1 MQAGAALPI
10 DAVLGELRAALR
22 AGCNGVL
29 LAPPGA
35 GKTTLVPLA
44 LLQDGWAAKGKLLLL
59 SPRRIAARAAAAR
72 MAFLLGQQIGQTIGY
87 RLRLDSRVSAQTRV
101 EVITQGVFTRM
112 ILDDP
117 ALEGVAG
124 ILFDEFHE
132 RSMEADL
139 GLALAMDAQAGLRP
153 DLRLLVMSATLDGAR
168 LARILGDCPI
178 IESVGRAHGVSLRYL
193 GRDPRA
199 PIEEEMAK
207 AALRALRE
215 ETGSILCFLPG
226 THEIGRCARR
236 LEGEVGPDVDIRP
249 LYGALEPAAQDE
261 AIAPPLPG
269 RRKLVIASAIAES
282 SLTIEGV
289 RVVIDCGLA
298 RRAVFDPVSGLSSL
312 ETVRASQA
320 SITQRAG
327 RAGRLGPGMCW
338 RLWDEAET
346 RALPAFDPPEILGA
360 DLSPLVLSLADWG
373 VAEAGALRWLDA
385 PPKAGWELARQ
396 ELESLGGLDSAGR
409 ISAHGR
415 CLARL
420 PVTPRLAHMVV
431 CARADGAGK
440 LAGEIA
446 VLLGEQSLAGTDV
459 DLRARVEALRGLRGK
474 MGQAARDLAKRLA
487 LLAGERLANGAPAD
501 VERIGALL
509 ARAFPGRVAMAR
521 ADRPGEYVLANG
533 RGAGLPTNHALA
545 GERFLVVAE
554 LSGQAQKGRI
564 LSAAPISE
572 ADLLRLYPEAARH
585 HDSMAFD
592 AESGRVRGQRART
605 LGAITLLQSPIEAAR
620 GEELAQAWRA
630 GVRTHGLSCLPNS
643 PRLSQL
649 RARMALLRRLEP
661 ATSWPDW
668 SEAALLQD
676 LEVWLS
682 PDLAQAFQSGHDVDA
697 AFEAALRAMLDWGQQ
712 RALDHL
718 APARFESPAGGS
730 VAIDYLAQGGPSVE
744 IRIQELFGLAVHPSI
759 AAGRV
764 RLVLR
769 LLSPAQRPVQIT
781 EDLPG
786 FWKGSYA
793 QVRADLRGRYPRH
806 PWPDNPLE
814 APPTRRAKPRAAP
827 PG

>member
-1 MQAGAALPI
+1 MQTGAALPI
-10 DAVLGELRAALR
+10 DAVLEELRAALR
-22 AGCNGVL
+22 ASSNAVL

-35 GKTTLVPLA
+35 GKTTRVPLA

-72 MAFLLGQQIGQTIGY
+72 MASMLGQPIGQTIGY
-87 RLRLDSRVSAQTRV
+87 RLRLDSRVSAQTRL
-101 EVITQGVFTRM
+101 EIITQGVFTRM

-168 LARILGDCPI
+168 LARLLGDCPI
-178 IESVGRAHGVSLRYL
+178 IESVGRAHFVGLRYL

-207 AALRALRE
+207 AALRALRD

-226 THEIGRCARR
+226 TREINRCARR
-236 LEGEVGPDVDIRP
+236 LEGEVGADVDIRP
-249 LYGALEPAAQDE
+249 LFGALEPAAQDE

-289 RVVIDCGLA
+289 RVVIDGGLA
-298 RRAVFDPVSGLSSL
+298 RRAVFDPISGLSSL

-327 RAGRLGPGMCW
+327 RAGRLGPGVCW
-338 RLWDEAET
+338 RLWEEAEA

-385 PPKAGWELARQ
+385 PPQTGWELARK
-396 ELESLGGLDSAGR
+396 ELESLGGLDGAGR
-409 ISAHGR
+409 INAHGR
-415 CLARL
+415 ILARL
-420 PVTPRLAHMVV
+420 PVAPRLAHMAV
-431 CARADGAGK
+431 CAVADGHGA

-446 VLLGEQSLAGTDV
+446 VLLGEQGLAGNEV
-459 DLRARVEALRGLRGK
+459 DLRGRVEALRGLHGK

-487 LLAGERLANGAPAD
+487 LLAGESAVKGAPAN
-501 VERIGALL
+501 VELIGMVL

-533 RGAGLPTNHALA
+533 RGAGLPPNHALA

-554 LSGQAQKGRI
+554 LAGQAQKGRI
-564 LSAAPISE
+564 LSAAPLLE
-572 ADLLRLYPEAARH
+572 ADLLRLFPEAARH
-585 HDSMAFD
+585 QDSMAFD
-592 AESGRVRGQRART
+592 EESGRVRGRRARS
-605 LGAITLLQSPIEAAR
+605 LGAITLSQSPIEAAR
-620 GEELAQAWRA
+620 GEALAEAWRE
-630 GVRTHGLSCLPNS
+630 GVRAHGLSCLPDGA
-643 PRLSQL
+643 RLSQL
-649 RARMALLRRLEP
+649 RARMALLQRVEP
-661 ATSWPDW
+661 SSAWPDW
-668 SEAALLQD
+668 SDAALLQT
-676 LEVWLS
+676 LEGWLG
-682 PDLAQAFQSGHDVDA
+682 PELAQALQSGQKVEE
-697 AFEAALRAMLDWGQQ
+697 AFEAALRDMLDWGQQ
-712 RALDHL
+712 RVLDQL
-718 APARFESPAGGS
+718 APARFESPAGGIA
-730 VAIDYLAQGGPSVE
+730 AIDYVGPGGPSVE
-744 IRIQELFGLAVHPSI
+744 IRIQEVFGLAVHPCI
-759 AAGRV
+759 ANGRV

-781 EDLPG
+781 EDLLG

-806 PWPDNPLE
+806 PWPENPLE
-814 APPTRRAKPRAAP
+814 APPTRRAKPRTAP

>member
-22 AGCNGVL
+22 AGSRAVL
-29 LAPPGA
+29 VAPPGA
-35 GKTTLVPLA
+35 GKTTQIPLA
-44 LLQDGWAAKGKLLLL
+44 LLEESWAGAGKLLLL

-72 MAFLLGQQIGQTIGY
+72 MAFLLGEQIGQTIGY
-87 RLRLDSRVSAQTRV
+87 RLRLDNRVGAQTRV

-132 RSMEADL
+132 RAMEADL

-168 LARILGDCPI
+168 LSRLLHDCPI

-193 GRDPRA
+193 GRDPRM

-207 AALRALRE
+207 AALRALRD

-226 THEIGRCARR
+226 TREIGRCARH
-236 LEGEVGPDVDIRP
+236 LEGEVGRDVDIRP

-261 AIAPPLPG
+261 AIAPPMPG

-298 RRAVFDPVSGLSSL
+298 RRAVFDPVCGLSSL

-338 RLWDEAET
+338 RLWDEVET

-360 DLSPLVLSLADWG
+360 DLSSLVLSLADWG
-373 VAEAGALRWLDA
+373 VTDAGALGWLDP

-409 ISAHGR
+409 ITAHGR

-420 PVTPRLAHMVV
+420 PVTPRLAHMIV
-431 CARADGAGK
+431 CARADGLGG

-459 DLRARVEALRGLRGK
+459 DLRARVEALRALRGK
-474 MGQAARDLAKRLA
+474 MGQAAKDLAKRLA
-487 LLAGERLANGAPAD
+487 LLAGETTTHGGRTD
-501 VERIGALL
+501 VERIGMVL

-533 RGAGLPTNHALA
+533 RGAALA
-545 GERFLVVAE
+545 PNQALAAERFLVVAE

-572 ADLLRLYPEAARH
+572 ADLLRLFPEAARH

-592 AESGRVRGQRART
+592 AESGRVRGRRART
-605 LGAITLLQSPIEAAR
+605 LGAITLSHAPIEAAR
-620 GEELAQAWRA
+620 GEELAQAWRE
-630 GVRTHGLSCLPNS
+630 GVRAHGLSCLPHS
-643 PRLSQL
+643 PRISQL
-649 RARMALLRRLEP
+649 RARMALIQRLEP

-668 SEAALLQD
+668 SEAALLAN
-676 LEVWLS
+676 LESWLG
-682 PDLAQAFQSGHDVDA
+682 PDLAHAFQSGRDVDD

-712 RALDHL
+712 RALDQL
-718 APARFESPAGGS
+718 APARFESPAGTS
-730 VAIDYLAQGGPSVE
+730 AAIDYLAQGGPSVE
-744 IRIQELFGLAVHPSI
+744 IRIQEVFGLGTHPSI
-759 AAGRV
+759 GAGRV

-806 PWPDNPLE
+806 PWPENPLE
-814 APPTRRAKPRAAP
+814 APPTRRAKPRGTP
-827 PG
+827 NG